1 VEGKNLRTLPSVA
14 KLVAA
19 PELAE
24 FPHPIA
30 VDAARQAIDEA
41 RRSGLDPGGIPSRAA
56 QIATDWSTPAYR
68 PAINC
73 SGTIL
78 NTGLGRARLARAA
91 VDAMKTVGSSHATL
105 EIDLSTGRRGDRQ
118 AGLRTLL
125 TKLTGAESALVV
137 NNNAGA
143 VLLVLNSLAS
153 GRKVLLSRGQSV
165 EIGGAFRMPDVI
177 RSSGAT
183 LVDVGTTNKTKVSD
197 YESAS
202 DVDTSVLLRCHP
214 SNFRISGFVEEPTA
228 QELAACAKRLKLT
241 MVDDVGSGS
250 IVSTEKF
257 GLPHEPTI
265 QDSLRAGAQIVTAS
279 GDKLLGGPQAGII
292 LGKAKLISRISKN
305 PLARALRIDKVTAAA
320 LEATLRLYREGRE
333 SEIPTIRYLSRDIDE
348 VRDLADRL
356 AKSIGGESSY
366 SKCEPGG
373 GSLPGVELPSW
384 RVTVPGPAT
393 ELSAKFRSMPVPV
406 IGYVEGGAF
415 RLDMRCVE
423 EDELDLIARQASEVL
438 S

>member
-1 VEGKNLRTLPSVA
+1 MA
-14 KLVAA
+14 KLAAA

-24 FPHPIA
+24 FAHPIA

-41 RRSGLDPGGIPSRAA
+41 RRNGLDPREIPARAAELAA
-56 QIATDWSTPAYR
+56 QISTPAYR

-78 NTGLGRARLARAA
+78 NTGLGRARLAQAA
-91 VDAMKTVGSSHATL
+91 VEAMAAAGSSHSTV
-105 EIDLSTGRRGDRQ
+105 EIELATGRRGDRQ
-118 AGLRTLL
+118 DGLRSLL
-125 TKLTGAESALVV
+125 TRLTGSESALVV

-177 RSSGAT
+177 RASGAT
-183 LVDVGTTNKTKVSD
+183 LIDVGTTNKTKVTD
-197 YESAS
+197 YETAC
-202 DVDTSVLLRCHP
+202 DADTAVLLRCHP
-214 SNFRISGFVEEPTA
+214 SNFKISGFVDEPTVKD
-228 QELAACAKRLKLT
+228 LAECAKRLKLIL
-241 MVDDVGSGS
+241 VDDVGSGS
-250 IVSTEKF
+250 LIETERF

-265 QDSLRAGAQIVTAS
+265 QDSLKAGAHIVTAS

-292 LGKAKLISRISKN
+292 FGKAKLISRIAKN

-320 LEATLRLYREGRE
+320 LEATLRLYRERRE
-333 SEIPTIRYLSRDIDE
+333 SEIPTIRYLARSIDE
-348 VRDLADRL
+348 VRALADRL
-356 AKSIGGESSY
+356 AQMIGGESGRGT
-366 SKCEPGG
+366 CEPGG

-384 RVTVPGPAT
+384 RVTIPGHAND
-393 ELSAKFRSMPVPV
+393 LSTKFRSMPTPV

-423 EDELDLIARQASEVL
+423 EDEIHLIAKQAVEVL
-438 S
+438 G